1 MGERGIVTCNALSAG
16 PRTQRRITHQ
26 SLGNFSRGVT
36 QKFHVTFGRAHN
48 VSTHTV
54 FRIGFGPIGDRTG
67 SDGLGRTVL
76 FVGQTVHTRHT
87 VARHFRRRVNIV
99 HLDGPTQ
106 TTDGIRSDAVPM
118 SAGFLKIHK
127 IHKKRNPKGMISQI
141 KFRSYQSTINR
152 PNFLTS
158 GGTGVGGRIAI
169 KARVLVARHNA
180 TEARFWKR
188 ITKRLRK
195 KQFETVLNQNVMR
208 QTSVNRHQINKQI
221 VLRTLLVFHRAVS
234 VGAVRCSP
242 AKAS

>member
-1 MGERGIVTCNALSAG
+1 MNDVRVLVRERSSQYQLAKVSIPTATSTGVRTVVEERGIVTCNALSAG

-36 QKFHVTFGRAHN
+36 QKFHLTFGRAHN

-127 IHKKRNPKGMISQI
+127 KRYTKK
-141 KFRSYQSTINR
+141 
-152 PNFLTS
+152 
-158 GGTGVGGRIAI
+158 
-169 KARVLVARHNA
+169 
-180 TEARFWKR
+180 
-188 ITKRLRK
+188 
-195 KQFETVLNQNVMR
+195 ETQR
-208 QTSVNRHQINKQI
+208 
-221 VLRTLLVFHRAVS
+221 
-234 VGAVRCSP
+234 G
-242 AKAS
+242 